1 MATIQCVAAAAQ
13 PTPINQLTSLN
24 IRFMQDTQ
32 IKTSTKLS
40 APTSRKPIIICADDF
55 GMSACIDDGILS
67 LAHSGRLSA
76 VSCMT
81 QGPSLIDSAH
91 SLAELPV
98 DIGLHL
104 NFTEWFGHGIFHMP
118 LPRLIAACYL
128 KTLPTSL
135 VISQIHAQ
143 LDAFETC
150 FERPPDFIDGHQHIH
165 QLPVIREKIIEIID
179 QRYPEKNIW
188 MRSTRPCAGSIPIS
202 SDRLKEFAIA
212 ILGARKTRDLAG
224 TAGLRM
230 NNHLL
235 GVYGFSVNRTR
246 YQDLLI
252 QWFRKMQKGDLLMC
266 HPASS
271 IHIGDPIGLQRV
283 REFSAFS
290 DPMFP
295 QWLNDEG
302 LEVSRFSKL

>member
-1 MATIQCVAAAAQ
+1 
-13 PTPINQLTSLN
+13 
-24 IRFMQDTQ
+24 
-32 IKTSTKLS
+32 
-40 APTSRKPIIICADDF
+40 
-55 GMSACIDDGILS
+55 MSAGIDNGILS
-67 LAHSGRLSA
+67 LAHLGRLSA

-128 KTLPTSL
+128 KILPTSL
-135 VISQIHAQ
+135 VVSQIHAQ

-150 FERPPDFIDGHQHIH
+150 FKRHPDFIDGHQHVH
-165 QLPVIREKIIEIID
+165 QLPVIREKIIEIIG

-188 MRSTRPCAGSIPIS
+188 MRSTCPCAGSILIS
-202 SDRLKEFAIA
+202 SDRLKAFVIA
-212 ILGARKTRDLAG
+212 ILGARKTRALAN

-235 GVYGFSVNRTR
+235 GVYGFSVNRKG

-252 QWFRKMQKGDLLMC
+252 QWLREMQKGDLLMC
-266 HPASS
+266 HPANAV
-271 IHIGDPIGLQRV
+271 HIGDPIGLQRIQ
-283 REFSAFS
+283 EFSVVS
-290 DPMFP
+290 DSMFP
-295 QWLNDEG
+295 EWLNDAG
-302 LEVSRFSKL
+302 IEVARFSKF